1 MRAGD
6 YSQYIILY
14 NPYILLLLVK
24 LFKYLSILLIIK
36 NKLICHEKKKQICQ
50 PLI

>member
-14 NPYILLLLVK
+14 NLYILLLLVK
-24 LFKYLSILLIIK
+24 LFKYLNILLIIK
-36 NKLICHEKKKQICQ
+36 IKFKCHEKKNQICQ
-50 PLI
+50 PLL